1 MTRACPPVLGLLP
14 AISPS
19 LLPCSASLTH
29 VDLSLSQPGVSSR
42 KLAASPTC
50 QFPQQH
56 SPALSPSQ
64 LPSLFAHEYW
74 LHAPEGLLCMEASI
88 KGQGARLW
96 QRREGSPPTPGQ
108 GLVPSTLGGQLSRA
122 GIRWPSL
129 PGRNQQL
136 PVYLV
141 NWNTIRQLGVGGCL
155 MFIHVPS
162 THCLS
167 VSVTVPGALCGH
179 SPFFNFLCLQV
190 VPGQASCAIS
200 HQLIYKL

>member
-1 MTRACPPVLGLLP
+1 M
-14 AISPS
+14 
-19 LLPCSASLTH
+19 
-29 VDLSLSQPGVSSR
+29 
-42 KLAASPTC
+42 
-50 QFPQQH
+50 
-56 SPALSPSQ
+56 
-64 LPSLFAHEYW
+64 
-74 LHAPEGLLCMEASI
+74 

-96 QRREGSPPTPGQ
+96 QEGGETAPHPQPQ

-122 GIRWPSL
+122 GMRWPSL

-141 NWNTIRQLGVGGCL
+141 NWNAIRQLGVRGCL
-155 MFIHVPS
+155 MFIHVPF

-167 VSVTVPGALCGH
+167 VLVTVPGALCGH

-190 VPGQASCAIS
+190 VPGQASCAFA